1 MQLDNEIKKEEK
13 TALRKKFVLK
23 KRTSIKT
30 DYKVDYNNELN
41 SKQLEAVVAKEGA
54 YLVIAGAGTGKT
66 KTLTYRTARLI
77 EDGINP
83 ANILLLTFTK
93 KASAEMLNRASLVL
107 DDRCEDVA
115 GGTFHSFSN
124 MILRKYSKFL
134 GLKNNFTIM
143 DQSDSEDVIQH
154 LTGLLYPKKEKR
166 FPKKSTILE
175 IYSKSV
181 NKEIPVKELIE
192 KEYFNFLEVEDKI
205 IEIQKAYVKYKREKS
220 LLD

>member
-1 MQLDNEIKKEEK
+1 MDEIVQLENEINKEENS
-13 TALRKKFVLK
+13 TVIRKKFVLK
-23 KRTSIKT
+23 KRTNVKK
-30 DYKVDYNNELN
+30 DYKVDYENELN
-41 SKQLEAVVAKEGA
+41 QKQLEAVIAKEGA
-54 YLVIAGAGTGKT
+54 YLVIAGAGSGKT

-83 ANILLLTFTK
+83 ENILLLTFTK

-107 DDRCEDVA
+107 DNRCENVA

-124 MILRKYSKFL
+124 MILRRYSKFL

-154 LTGLLYPKKEKR
+154 ITGLLYPKKEKR
-166 FPKKSTILE
+166 FPKKTTILE

-181 NKEIPVKELIE
+181 NKEMPVKELIE
-192 KEYFNFLEVEDKI
+192 KEYFNFVEVEDKI
-205 IEIQKAYVKYKREKS
+205 IEIQKA
-220 LLD
+220 